1 MIRPFREVPSDF
13 LLPRIEPSL
22 RDIERLL
29 ERQQKAEALEP
40 LPNPHHEPQVP
51 DAERESAM
59 PAAVLI
65 ALIEHDGPPGVV
77 LTRRHL
83 QIRFGGHISFP
94 GGRLDPGETAIE
106 AALRESHE
114 EIALQPSEV
123 RVIGRLGDYFTH
135 HGYHI
140 VPVVGAISAH
150 AQLAPRE
157 GEVDEIIEVP
167 LGHFM
172 RPESYRLRQR
182 SSEPYRAN
190 FSVQFE
196 EHHIGGPTLSILM
209 NLYRMLVEAGVH

>member
-1 MIRPFREVPSDF
+1 MIRPFREIPSDF
-13 LLPRIEPSL
+13 RLPRIEPSL
-22 RDIERLL
+22 RDIEIFLRDHQ
-29 ERQQKAEALEP
+29 EEGALEP
-40 LPNPHHEPQVP
+40 LTNPHHEPQVP
-51 DAERESAM
+51 DAERDSAM

-65 ALIEHDGPPGVV
+65 ALVERDRTPGVV
-77 LTRRHL
+77 LTRRHA

-94 GGRLDPGETAIE
+94 GGRLDPGESAVD

-114 EIALQPSEV
+114 EIGLRPAEV

-150 AQLAPRE
+150 AHLAPRE

-172 RPESYRLRQR
+172 RPDSYRLRQR

-196 EHHIGGPTLSILM
+196 KHHIGGPTLSILM